1 VSTHQDPLI
10 QKILHLIE
18 TRFAGNLNSVYGIG
32 SYFDDSLP
40 SKWMRNDIDIVIF
53 VESITRIPEE
63 EWKQR
68 FKPKKFNGY
77 DVWFLFNT
85 IEGFQ
90 DKNKFEEISER
101 ANYEWSL
108 IELKL
113 PENSKFLYGL
123 DIRNKLP
130 DIKNIQFDYDDIL
143 ARALYHLDLCL
154 KQLTSRK
161 DKDKNRVK
169 VTAMKEFTKAVFKYS
184 FYICIFYDSTFHFTS
199 IHNIEKK
206 IFKLVENKKF
216 DELGLY
222 FLSESI
228 HFRKEQEFHEP
239 FKHLLQKFIDYI
251 FNLLGNGK
259 LHRPMKYQ
267 ELKKYLG
274 TTFRGLPY
282 LIRVLDNA
290 KQTYNDKDI

>member
-10 QKILHLIE
+10 QKILHFIE
-18 TRFAGNLNSVYGIG
+18 TRFGSNLNSVYGIG

-40 SKWMRNDIDIVIF
+40 SNWMKNDVDIVIF
-53 VESITRIPEE
+53 VESTTRIPKE

-77 DVWFLFNT
+77 DVWFLYNT

-90 DKNKFEEISER
+90 DKKKFKKISEV

-130 DIKNIQFDYDDIL
+130 DIENIEFDYNDIL
-143 ARALYHLDLCL
+143 ARALYHLEICL

-161 DKDKNRVK
+161 DKNI
-169 VTAMKEFTKAVFKYS
+169 AMIEFTKAVFKFS

-199 IHNIEKK
+199 KHSIERK
-206 IFKLVENKKF
+206 IFQLVENKKF
-216 DELGLY
+216 DELGYY
-222 FLSESI
+222 FLTESI
-228 HFRKEQEFHEP
+228 HFRKEQEFHYP
-239 FKHLLQKFIDYI
+239 FKHLLRKFIEYI

-267 ELKKYLG
+267 ELRKYLE
-274 TTFRGLPY
+274 TIFKGLTY
-282 LIRVLDNA
+282 LIKVLDIA
-290 KQTYNDKDI
+290 KQLHNSKDI

>member
-1 VSTHQDPLI
+1 VSTHQDLLI
-10 QKILHLIE
+10 QKILNFIE
-18 TRFAGNLNSVYGIG
+18 TLFTGNLISVYGIG
-32 SYFDDSLP
+32 SYFEDTLP
-40 SKWMRNDIDIVIF
+40 PNWMKNDIDIVIF
-53 VESITRIPEE
+53 VESIKNLPKE

-85 IEGFQ
+85 IEEFQ
-90 DKNKFEEISER
+90 DKKKFEEISER

-130 DIKNIQFDYDDIL
+130 DITNIQFDYDDIL
-143 ARALYHLDLCL
+143 ARALYHLDKCL
-154 KQLTSRK
+154 NQLTNYKEK
-161 DKDKNRVK
+161 DNAKG
-169 VTAMKEFTKAVFKYS
+169 TAMKEFTKAVFKYS

-199 IHNIEKK
+199 NHNIERK
-206 IFKLVENKKF
+206 IFELVESKKF

-222 FLSESI
+222 FLTESI
-228 HFRKEQEFHEP
+228 HFRKEQEFNEP
-239 FKHLLQKFIDYI
+239 FKHLLRKFTEYI

-267 ELKKYLG
+267 ELRKYLEKI
-274 TTFRGLPY
+274 FRGLPY

-290 KQTYNDKDI
+290 KQLYNSKDI

>member
-1 VSTHQDPLI
+1 MSIHPVLLI
-10 QKILHLIE
+10 QKILNFIE
-18 TRFAGNLNSVYGIG
+18 TRFAGNLISVYGIG
-32 SYFDDSLP
+32 SYFEDTLP
-40 SKWMRNDIDIVIF
+40 PNWMKNDIDIVIF
-53 VESITRIPEE
+53 VESITKIPKE

-90 DKNKFEEISER
+90 DKEEFKKISEG

-130 DIKNIQFDYDDIL
+130 DITNIQFDYDDIL
-143 ARALYHLDLCL
+143 ARALYHLEICL
-154 KQLTSRK
+154 KQLTNRK
-161 DKDKNRVK
+161 DKAK
-169 VTAMKEFTKAVFKYS
+169 VSAMKEFTKAVFKFS

-199 IHNIEKK
+199 NHNIERK
-206 IFKLVENKKF
+206 IFELVESKKF
-216 DELGLY
+216 DELGYY
-222 FLSESI
+222 FLTESI
-228 HFRKEQEFHEP
+228 HFRKEQEFNEP
-239 FKHLLQKFIDYI
+239 FKHLLRKFTEYI

-267 ELKKYLG
+267 ELRKYLEKI
-274 TTFRGLPY
+274 FRGLPY

-290 KQTYNDKDI
+290 KQLYNSKDI

>member
-1 VSTHQDPLI
+1 MSTHQDLLI
-10 QKILHLIE
+10 QKILNFIE
-18 TRFAGNLNSVYGIG
+18 TRFAGNLISVYGIG
-32 SYFDDSLP
+32 SYFEDTLP
-40 SKWMRNDIDIVIF
+40 PNWMKNDIDIVIF
-53 VESITRIPEE
+53 VESITKIPKE

-90 DKNKFEEISER
+90 DKEEFKKISEG

-130 DIKNIQFDYDDIL
+130 DITNIQFDYDDIL
-143 ARALYHLDLCL
+143 ARALYHLEICL
-154 KQLTSRK
+154 KQLTNRK
-161 DKDKNRVK
+161 DKAK
-169 VTAMKEFTKAVFKYS
+169 VSAMKEFTKAVFKFS

-199 IHNIEKK
+199 NHNIERK
-206 IFKLVENKKF
+206 IFELVESKKF
-216 DELGLY
+216 DELGYY
-222 FLSESI
+222 FLTESI
-228 HFRKEQEFHEP
+228 HFRKEQEFNEP
-239 FKHLLQKFIDYI
+239 FKHLLRKFTEYI

-267 ELKKYLG
+267 ELRKYLEKI
-274 TTFRGLPY
+274 FRGLPY

-290 KQTYNDKDI
+290 KQLYNSKDI

>member
-10 QKILHLIE
+10 QKILDFIE

-32 SYFDDSLP
+32 SYFDNSLP
-40 SKWMRNDIDIVIF
+40 SNWMKNDIDIVIF
-53 VESITRIPEE
+53 VESIKNIPKE
-63 EWKQR
+63 EWEQR
-68 FKPKKFNGY
+68 FKPKKFKGY

-90 DKNKFEEISER
+90 DKKNFKKISEI

-108 IELKL
+108 IEIKL

-143 ARALYHLDLCL
+143 ARALYHLDKCL
-154 KQLTSRK
+154 EQLTKLK
-161 DKDKNRVK
+161 DKD
-169 VTAMKEFTKAVFKYS
+169 TAMKEFTKAVFKFS
-184 FYICIFYDSTFHFTS
+184 FYICIFYDTTFHFTS
-199 IHNIEKK
+199 KHNIERK
-206 IFKLVENKKF
+206 IFELVKDKKF
-216 DELGLY
+216 DELVYY
-222 FLSESI
+222 FLAESI

-239 FKHLLQKFIDYI
+239 FKHLFHKFIEYI

-259 LHRPMKYQ
+259 LHRLMKYQ
-267 ELKKYLG
+267 ELKNYLL
-274 TTFRGLPY
+274 TIFRGLPY
-282 LIRVLDNA
+282 LLRRLENA
-290 KQTYNDKDI
+290 KRLYNNKTK

>member
-1 VSTHQDPLI
+1 MSTHQDPLI

-32 SYFDDSLP
+32 SYFDDALP
-40 SKWMRNDIDIVIF
+40 SNWMKNDVDIVIF
-53 VESITRIPEE
+53 VESITNIPKE

-68 FKPKKFNGY
+68 FKPKKFNGF

-90 DKNKFEEISER
+90 EKKKFEEISEI

-108 IELKL
+108 IEIKL

-130 DIKNIQFDYDDIL
+130 NIKNIKFDYDDIL
-143 ARALYHLDLCL
+143 ARALYHLEICL

-161 DKDKNRVK
+161 DKN
-169 VTAMKEFTKAVFKYS
+169 TAMKEFTKAVFKFS
-184 FYICIFYDSTFHFTS
+184 FYICIFYDPTFHFTS
-199 IHNIEKK
+199 KLNIERK
-206 IFKLVENKKF
+206 IFELVENKKF
-216 DELGLY
+216 DELGYY
-222 FLSESI
+222 FLTESI
-228 HFRKEQEFHEP
+228 HFRKEQEFNEP
-239 FKHLLQKFIDYI
+239 FKDLLRSFIEYI

-259 LHRPMKYQ
+259 LHKKMKYQ
-267 ELKKYLG
+267 KLRKYLE

-282 LIRVLDNA
+282 LIKVLENA
-290 KQTYNDKDI
+290 KQLYNSKDI

>member
-1 VSTHQDPLI
+1 MSIHPVLLI
-10 QKILHLIE
+10 QKILNFIE
-18 TRFAGNLNSVYGIG
+18 TRFAGNLISVYGIG
-32 SYFDDSLP
+32 SYFEDTLP
-40 SKWMRNDIDIVIF
+40 PNWMKNDIDIVIF
-53 VESITRIPEE
+53 VESITKIPKE

-90 DKNKFEEISER
+90 DKEEFKKISEG

-130 DIKNIQFDYDDIL
+130 DITNIQFDYDDIL
-143 ARALYHLDLCL
+143 ARALYHLDKCL
-154 KQLTSRK
+154 NQLTNYKEK
-161 DKDKNRVK
+161 DNAKG
-169 VTAMKEFTKAVFKYS
+169 TAMKEFTKAVFKYS

-199 IHNIEKK
+199 NHNIERK
-206 IFKLVENKKF
+206 IFELVESKKF
-216 DELGLY
+216 DELGYY
-222 FLSESI
+222 FLTESI
-228 HFRKEQEFHEP
+228 HFRKEQEFNEP
-239 FKHLLQKFIDYI
+239 FKHLLRKFTEYI

-267 ELKKYLG
+267 ELRKYLEKI
-274 TTFRGLPY
+274 FRGLPY

-290 KQTYNDKDI
+290 KQLYNSKDI

>member
-1 VSTHQDPLI
+1 VSIHPVLLI
-10 QKILHLIE
+10 QKILNFIE
-18 TRFAGNLNSVYGIG
+18 TRFAGNLISVYGIG
-32 SYFDDSLP
+32 SYFEDTLP
-40 SKWMRNDIDIVIF
+40 PNWMKNDIDIVIF
-53 VESITRIPEE
+53 VESITKIPKE

-90 DKNKFEEISER
+90 DKEEFKKISEG

-130 DIKNIQFDYDDIL
+130 DITNIQFDYDDIL
-143 ARALYHLDLCL
+143 ARALYHLEICL
-154 KQLTSRK
+154 KQLTNRK
-161 DKDKNRVK
+161 DKAK
-169 VTAMKEFTKAVFKYS
+169 VSAMKEFTKAVFKFS

-199 IHNIEKK
+199 NHNIERK
-206 IFKLVENKKF
+206 IFELVESKKF
-216 DELGLY
+216 DELGYY
-222 FLSESI
+222 FLTESI
-228 HFRKEQEFHEP
+228 HFRKEQEFNEP
-239 FKHLLQKFIDYI
+239 FKHLLRKFTEYI

-267 ELKKYLG
+267 ELRKYLEKI
-274 TTFRGLPY
+274 FRGLPY

-290 KQTYNDKDI
+290 KQLYNSKDI